1 MTENWDKLP
10 INILETKGPI
20 ERKGFIFNYN
30 RFEVWQ
36 GGRSSIKIIQTEKS

>member
-20 ERKGFIFNYN
+20 ERGFIFNYN

-36 GGRSSIKIIQTEKS
+36 GGR